1 MYKRSSIYITILGI
15 IMKLFFYFF
24 TFFWM
29 QVNFAETTE
38 QPKLEYL
45 GSFQFD
51 LNATYMI
58 DDYKMF
64 SDFGPGK
71 IKFKDGGGGIANV
84 CNEITDVISNEK
96 KTIALAVACEIVM
109 DDNSGLRL
117 QYYGRIVPAEGFWE
131 KIEQGETA
139 KVSDGI
145 DSWFTGVVFRTNSK
159 KYSYL
164 NNELIVGK
172 GMSLTFPQGK
182 RSGSV
187 NYNFYRATY

>member
-1 MYKRSSIYITILGI
+1 MKRVFILCI
-15 IMKLFFYFF
+15 LLWLQNNYAAPS
-24 TFFWM
+24 
-29 QVNFAETTE
+29 NPA
-38 QPKLEYL
+38 KLEYM

-71 IKFKDGGGGIANV
+71 LNLKNGGSGKVNV
-84 CNEITDVISNEK
+84 CNEITDVISNNS
-96 KTIALAVACEIVM
+96 KTIALTVTCEIIM

-117 QYYGRIVPAEGFWE
+117 QYFGRIVPSKGFWE
-131 KIEQGETA
+131 KVELGETA
-139 KVSDGI
+139 KINDGI
-145 DSWFTGVVFRTNSK
+145 GSWFTGVVFRTKSK

-172 GMSLTFPQGK
+172 GTSLAFPKGK
-182 RSGSV
+182 KKGSV
-187 NYNFYRATY
+187 NYDFYKTTY

>member
-1 MYKRSSIYITILGI
+1 M
-15 IMKLFFYFF
+15 
-24 TFFWM
+24 
-29 QVNFAETTE
+29 
-38 QPKLEYL
+38 
-45 GSFQFD
+45 
-51 LNATYMI
+51 
-58 DDYKMF
+58 
-64 SDFGPGK
+64 
-71 IKFKDGGGGIANV
+71 
-84 CNEITDVISNEK
+84 
-96 KTIALAVACEIVM
+96 AVACEIVM

-117 QYYGRIVPAEGFWE
+117 QYYGRIVPGEGFWE

-139 KVSDGI
+139 KASDGI